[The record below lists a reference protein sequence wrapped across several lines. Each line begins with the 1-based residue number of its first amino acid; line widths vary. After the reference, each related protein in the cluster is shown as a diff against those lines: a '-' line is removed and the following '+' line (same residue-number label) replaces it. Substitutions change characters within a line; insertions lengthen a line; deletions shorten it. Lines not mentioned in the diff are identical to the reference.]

1 MPPHGQ
7 AASDGARRFRAAHV
21 AVAAV
26 AYLVAPYLGLD
37 GFVDP
42 RVSEV
47 WPLGGVGFV
56 LLMTLW
62 ELPRRWFATLLVAMT
77 GLTTGTA
84 LAFGYAAPEAAWT
97 AVTATAQPLLMAVLL
112 RRWLATPGW
121 RPERQSDIGAY
132 LVATLLSTT
141 LVGLVAG
148 YPRLDLAD
156 LDSVVLLWWV
166 LRSSVFCFVGALLFA
181 VLFAPARRSP
191 LPPARWWNTA
201 LVVGVAVVC
210 VAGTYLDSTLPLSWL
225 LLLPSVWAGLAF
237 TVRGAA
243 WASLLV
249 ALLAAA
255 MTYVPGLRFGYDG
268 PLPAATIV
276 DLLVMASTGFAL
288 LLALMREQRA
298 ALIEEL
304 ARRGRESDGRR
315 ELLSTVLDTMAEGVL
330 LLGRSGLRAH
340 NAAARQLLG
349 RPLPRDPDVAWTEL
363 FHVRDADGRA
373 IDEQTMRGLVRHP
386 SAEPHELQLEV
397 DGRTRVVEVVVTR
410 LVHELDDREDDHP
423 RAVLLRDV
431 TSQRERLRELGDF
444 AGLVAHDLRGPLT
457 VLDGW
462 LELAVEP
469 DAPAEEAEAA
479 LVRARE
485 ASVRMRQVIEDW
497 LSYTVLQ
504 HGQPNP
510 EPVVLAEAAAALV
523 ESRRTHAAGTT
534 GPRIHLRLDHVVDA
548 DPGLL
553 RQLLDNLVD
562 NAVKYT
568 AADQQPVVRLSS
580 FDDHEPGWVRVE
592 VSDEGIGIPEG
603 QEEAIF
609 EEFHRGPD
617 EGRSR
622 GTGLGLSLTR
632 RIVAMHGGRMSARRN
647 DGAGSTFSF
656 TLPAA

>member
-1 MPPHGQ
+1 MRSHGHE
-7 AASDGARRFRAAHV
+7 ARPTRPVRAGHV
-21 AVAAV
+21 AVAV
-26 AYLVAPYLGLD
+26 AAYVVAPFLGLD

-42 RVSEV
+42 RISEV

-56 LLMTLW
+56 LLMTVW
-62 ELPRRWFATLLVAMT
+62 DLPRRWFVLVLVAMT
-77 GLTTGTA
+77 AQTTGTA
-84 LAFGYAAPEAAWT
+84 LVYEYAAPQALWT
-97 AVTATAQPLLMAVLL
+97 GVTATAQPLVMAVAL
-112 RRWLATPGW
+112 RRWFARPCW

-132 LVATLLSTT
+132 LAVTLATTT
-141 LVGLVAG
+141 LVGLVGG
-148 YPRLDLAD
+148 YPRLGLSD
-156 LDSVVLLWWV
+156 LDSVVLWWWV
-166 LRSSVFCFVGALLFA
+166 LRSSVFCFVGGLLFA
-181 VLFAPARRSP
+181 VLFAPPRRSL
-191 LPPARWWNTA
+191 LPPAQWWNTV
-201 LVVGVAVVC
+201 LVVVAGVLCVV
-210 VAGTYLDSTLPLSWL
+210 GTYLDSALPLSWL
-225 LLLPSVWAGLAF
+225 LLVPSVWAGLTF

-255 MTYVPGLRFGYDG
+255 MTYVPGLRFNYEG
-268 PLPAATIV
+268 PLPAASVV

-288 LLALMREQRA
+288 LLALLREERA
-298 ALIEEL
+298 GLIEEL

-340 NAAARQLLG
+340 NAAARRLLG
-349 RPLPRDPDVAWTEL
+349 RPLPRDPDVAWSEL
-363 FHVRDADGRA
+363 FQVRGADGLPV
-373 IDEQTMRGLVRHP
+373 DEATLREMLRHP
-386 SAEPHELQLEV
+386 GDEPVELQLDR
-397 DGRTRVVEVVVTR
+397 DGSTRVVEVAVAR
-410 LVHELDDREDDHP
+410 LAHELDDGEDDAP

-431 TSQRERLRELGDF
+431 TSQRARLRELGGF

-462 LELAVEP
+462 LELADDPEAAP
-469 DAPAEEAEAA
+469 DEAEAA
-479 LVRARE
+479 MRRARD
-485 ASVRMRQVIEDW
+485 ASARMRQVIEDW

-504 HGQPNP
+504 HGRP
-510 EPVVLAEAAAALV
+510 EPQPVRLADAAAALV
-523 ESRRTHAAGTT
+523 ESRRGRAVDGT
-534 GPRIHLRLDHVVDA
+534 GPDIHLQLPHTVEA
-548 DPGLL
+548 DPALL

-568 AADQQPVVRLSS
+568 APDQQPVVRLSS
-580 FDDHEPGWVRVE
+580 HDDHEPGWVRIE

-647 DGAGSTFSF
+647 DGPGSTFSF
-656 TLPAA
+656 TLPLA